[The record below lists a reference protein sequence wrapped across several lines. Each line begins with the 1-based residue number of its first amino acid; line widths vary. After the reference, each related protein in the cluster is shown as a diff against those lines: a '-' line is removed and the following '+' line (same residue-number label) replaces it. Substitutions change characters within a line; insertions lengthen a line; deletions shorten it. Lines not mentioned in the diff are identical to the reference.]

1 MPKDVLPLFN
11 RGTLHERKGE
21 LDAAIAD
28 YSRAIALDPRDF
40 RPIGARCWLRAKA
53 NIDLDQAVP
62 DCDRALEL
70 APGEWNNYNDRGF
83 LFFRRGRYAEAVR
96 DLDKAIELNPGSASN
111 WYMRG
116 LARRAKGDEGGR
128 DDQARALEIDPGIAE
143 RFRGY
148 GVVVD

>member
-1 MPKDVLPLFN
+1 
-11 RGTLHERKGE
+11 
-21 LDAAIAD
+21 
-28 YSRAIALDPRDF
+28 
-40 RPIGARCWLRAKA
+40 
-53 NIDLDQAVP
+53 VP